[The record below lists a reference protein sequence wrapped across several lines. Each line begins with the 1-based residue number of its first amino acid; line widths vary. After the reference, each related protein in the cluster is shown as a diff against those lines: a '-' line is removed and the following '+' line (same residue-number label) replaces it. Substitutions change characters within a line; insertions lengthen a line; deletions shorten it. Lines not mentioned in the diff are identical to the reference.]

1 MNKLIAT
8 IALAA
13 LAFTSCIKENDTW
26 KEMLPVQP
34 GMYIYQL
41 ATDQDKLAMRPANAA
56 LRLAM
61 LLAEADKQ
69 GEDVLSADL
78 KEIVVKKGDA
88 SIKVWETLFGA
99 HTKLERQGEDYLI
112 TYSDEAQLPDR
123 FFMAGSVL
131 VKTNGTKVL
140 NQSSYSAPW
149 TVEMQD
155 LKVFAYTNTGLRS
168 AFNFDGGETTL
179 YFDGADS
186 YIIGASSF
194 RIHLD
199 NVDASSNWTGRYTLR
214 AEDSSLAYS
223 LCSGKDFKVEG
234 GASGPT
240 LYSSDMTQAVGMGY
254 ELTNGVYRGMQII
267 SGTQECRFLSPL
279 EYDTTKYPASSVT
292 YEWSYD
298 SSTNTVFQKIRY
310 NGYVCLFRLACEARM
325 DVVPCAPH
333 FFASAGRADQGL
345 RSSRMTEG
353 MKNPAAPTA
362 TMIVP
367 ATTKVVVSPTFSAR
381 NPVPSSP
388 RAAGSSPKLR

>member
-34 GMYIYQL
+34 AMYIYQL

-88 SIKVWETLFGA
+88 SIKVWETLFDG
-99 HTKLERQGEDYLI
+99 
-112 TYSDEAQLPDR
+112 

-131 VKTNGTKVL
+131 VKTNGAKVL

-155 LKVFAYTNTGLRS
+155 LKVFAYTNTGLRQ
-168 AFNFDGGETTL
+168 AFNFDEGETTL

-254 ELTNGVYRGMQII
+254 ELINGVYRGMQII

-279 EYDTTKYPASSVT
+279 EYDTTQFPASSVT

-310 NGYVCLFRLACEARM
+310 NGYVY
-325 DVVPCAPH
+325 
-333 FFASAGRADQGL
+333 
-345 RSSRMTEG
+345 
-353 MKNPAAPTA
+353 
-362 TMIVP
+362 
-367 ATTKVVVSPTFSAR
+367 
-381 NPVPSSP
+381 
-388 RAAGSSPKLR
+388 PKD

>member
-1 MNKLIAT
+1 MNKLFAT

-13 LAFTSCIKENDTW
+13 LAFTSCIKEDSTY
-26 KEMLPVQP
+26 KDMLPIQP
-34 GMYIYQL
+34 GRSIYQL
-41 ATDQDKLAMRPANAA
+41 TMNQNTIAMRPANAA

-69 GEDVLSADL
+69 ELDL
-78 KEIVVKKGDA
+78 ATAELDKVKVGNTTVQSD
-88 SIKVWETLFGA
+88 LFGSL
-99 HTKLERQGEDYLI
+99 TKIERQGDDYLI
-112 TYSDEAQLPDR
+112 TYSENSMLPDGLY
-123 FFMAGSVL
+123 MKGSVL
-131 VKTNGTKVL
+131 VKTNGAKVL

-168 AFNFDGGETTL
+168 AFNFDEGETTL

-267 SGTQECRFLSPL
+267 SGTQKCRFLSPL

-310 NGYVCLFRLACEARM
+310 NGYVY
-325 DVVPCAPH
+325 
-333 FFASAGRADQGL
+333 
-345 RSSRMTEG
+345 
-353 MKNPAAPTA
+353 
-362 TMIVP
+362 
-367 ATTKVVVSPTFSAR
+367 
-381 NPVPSSP
+381 
-388 RAAGSSPKLR
+388 PKD

>member
-1 MNKLIAT
+1 
-8 IALAA
+8 
-13 LAFTSCIKENDTW
+13 
-26 KEMLPVQP
+26 
-34 GMYIYQL
+34 
-41 ATDQDKLAMRPANAA
+41 
-56 LRLAM
+56 
-61 LLAEADKQ
+61 
-69 GEDVLSADL
+69 
-78 KEIVVKKGDA
+78 
-88 SIKVWETLFGA
+88 
-99 HTKLERQGEDYLI
+99 
-112 TYSDEAQLPDR
+112 
-123 FFMAGSVL
+123 MAGSVL

-223 LCSGKDFKVEG
+223 LCSGKDFKIEG

-240 LYSSDMTQAVGMGY
+240 VYSSGMTQAVGMGY
-254 ELTNGVYRGMQII
+254 ELINGVYRGMQII

-279 EYDTTKYPASSVT
+279 EYDTTQYPASSVT

-310 NGYVCLFRLACEARM
+310 NGYVY
-325 DVVPCAPH
+325 
-333 FFASAGRADQGL
+333 
-345 RSSRMTEG
+345 
-353 MKNPAAPTA
+353 
-362 TMIVP
+362 
-367 ATTKVVVSPTFSAR
+367 
-381 NPVPSSP
+381 
-388 RAAGSSPKLR
+388 PKD

>member
-1 MNKLIAT
+1 MDKAIANT
-8 IALAA
+8 PAHRHESLGGGTDDKGADHGAQAQHAAQRKAGERKEQIHCDPDRAEGLA
-13 LAFTSCIKENDTW
+13 
-26 KEMLPVQP
+26 
-34 GMYIYQL
+34 QL
-41 ATDQDKLAMRPANAA
+41 V
-56 LRLAM
+56 
-61 LLAEADKQ
+61 AEHDPHQIIGA
-69 GEDVLSADL
+69 GA
-78 KEIVVKKGDA
+78 G
-88 SIKVWETLFGA
+88 FGA
-99 HTKLERQGEDYLI
+99 DHNGHAEGQNHTAQNQRRQPYRQGEDYLI

-155 LKVFAYTNTGLRS
+155 LKVFAYTNTGLRQT
-168 AFNFDGGETTL
+168 FNFDEGETTL

-254 ELTNGVYRGMQII
+254 ELINGVYRGMQII

-279 EYDTTKYPASSVT
+279 EYDTTQFPASSVT

-310 NGYVCLFRLACEARM
+310 NGYVY
-325 DVVPCAPH
+325 
-333 FFASAGRADQGL
+333 
-345 RSSRMTEG
+345 
-353 MKNPAAPTA
+353 
-362 TMIVP
+362 
-367 ATTKVVVSPTFSAR
+367 
-381 NPVPSSP
+381 
-388 RAAGSSPKLR
+388 PKD

>member
-112 TYSDEAQLPDR
+112 TYSDEAQLPDG

-131 VKTNGTKVL
+131 VKTNGAKVL

-155 LKVFAYTNTGLRS
+155 LKVFAYTNTGLRQ
-168 AFNFDGGETTL
+168 AFNFDEGETTL

-194 RIHLD
+194 VSISIMWMRPP
-199 NVDASSNWTGRYTLR
+199 TG
-214 AEDSSLAYS
+214 
-223 LCSGKDFKVEG
+223 
-234 GASGPT
+234 
-240 LYSSDMTQAVGMGY
+240 
-254 ELTNGVYRGMQII
+254 
-267 SGTQECRFLSPL
+267 
-279 EYDTTKYPASSVT
+279 
-292 YEWSYD
+292 
-298 SSTNTVFQKIRY
+298 
-310 NGYVCLFRLACEARM
+310 
-325 DVVPCAPH
+325 
-333 FFASAGRADQGL
+333 
-345 RSSRMTEG
+345 
-353 MKNPAAPTA
+353 PAA
-362 TMIVP
+362 IRCVP
-367 ATTKVVVSPTFSAR
+367 RIRAWPIRSAR
-381 NPVPSSP
+381 ARISRSKAALRVRPSIRP
-388 RAAGSSPKLR
+388 T

>member
-13 LAFTSCIKENDTW
+13 LAFTSCIKENNIW
-26 KEMLPVQP
+26 EEMRPVQP
-34 GMYIYQL
+34 GRQIYQM

-112 TYSDEAQLPDR
+112 TYSDEAQLPDG

-155 LKVFAYTNTGLRS
+155 LKVFAYTNTGLRQ
-168 AFNFDGGETTL
+168 AFNFDEGETTL
-179 YFDGADS
+179 YFDGDDS
-186 YIIGASSF
+186 YIIEASSF

-254 ELTNGVYRGMQII
+254 ELINGVYRGMQII

-279 EYDTTKYPASSVT
+279 EYDTTQYPASSVT

-310 NGYVCLFRLACEARM
+310 NGYVY
-325 DVVPCAPH
+325 
-333 FFASAGRADQGL
+333 
-345 RSSRMTEG
+345 
-353 MKNPAAPTA
+353 
-362 TMIVP
+362 
-367 ATTKVVVSPTFSAR
+367 
-381 NPVPSSP
+381 
-388 RAAGSSPKLR
+388 PKD

>member
-13 LAFTSCIKENDTW
+13 LAFTSCIKENNIW
-26 KEMLPVQP
+26 EEMRPVQP
-34 GMYIYQL
+34 GRHIYQL
-41 ATDQDKLAMRPANAA
+41 ATDQDKLDMRPANTA

-112 TYSDEAQLPDR
+112 TYSDEAQLPDG

-131 VKTNGTKVL
+131 VKTNGAKVL

-155 LKVFAYTNTGLRS
+155 LKVFAYTNTGLRQT
-168 AFNFDGGETTL
+168 FNFDEGETTL

-234 GASGPT
+234 GA
-240 LYSSDMTQAVGMGY
+240 
-254 ELTNGVYRGMQII
+254 
-267 SGTQECRFLSPL
+267 
-279 EYDTTKYPASSVT
+279 
-292 YEWSYD
+292 
-298 SSTNTVFQKIRY
+298 
-310 NGYVCLFRLACEARM
+310 
-325 DVVPCAPH
+325 
-333 FFASAGRADQGL
+333 
-345 RSSRMTEG
+345 
-353 MKNPAAPTA
+353 
-362 TMIVP
+362 
-367 ATTKVVVSPTFSAR
+367 
-381 NPVPSSP
+381 
-388 RAAGSSPKLR
+388 

>member
-13 LAFTSCIKENDTW
+13 LAFTSCIKENNIW
-26 KEMLPVQP
+26 EEMRPVQP
-34 GMYIYQL
+34 GRHIYQL
-41 ATDQDKLAMRPANAA
+41 ATNQDKLAMRPANAA

-112 TYSDEAQLPDR
+112 TYSDEAQLPDG

-155 LKVFAYTNTGLRS
+155 LKVFVYSDTGMRQ

-179 YFDGADS
+179 YFDGDDS
-186 YIIGASSF
+186 YIINASSF

-199 NVDASSNWTGRYTLR
+199 NVDASSNWSTIKPYTLR

-234 GASGPT
+234 SASGPT

-254 ELTNGVYRGMQII
+254 ELINGVYRGMQII

-279 EYDTTKYPASSVT
+279 EYDTTQFPASSVT

-310 NGYVCLFRLACEARM
+310 NGYVY
-325 DVVPCAPH
+325 
-333 FFASAGRADQGL
+333 
-345 RSSRMTEG
+345 
-353 MKNPAAPTA
+353 
-362 TMIVP
+362 
-367 ATTKVVVSPTFSAR
+367 
-381 NPVPSSP
+381 
-388 RAAGSSPKLR
+388 PKD

>member
-112 TYSDEAQLPDR
+112 TYSDEAQLPDG

-131 VKTNGTKVL
+131 VKTNRTKVL

-155 LKVFAYTNTGLRS
+155 LKVFAYTNTGLRQ
-168 AFNFDGGETTL
+168 AFNFDGGETSL
-179 YFDGADS
+179 YFDGDDS
-186 YIIGASSF
+186 YIIEASSSVSISIMWM
-194 RIHLD
+194 RPP
-199 NVDASSNWTGRYTLR
+199 NWTGRYTLR

-254 ELTNGVYRGMQII
+254 ELINGVYRGMQII

-279 EYDTTKYPASSVT
+279 EYDTTQFPASSVT

-310 NGYVCLFRLACEARM
+310 NGYVY
-325 DVVPCAPH
+325 
-333 FFASAGRADQGL
+333 
-345 RSSRMTEG
+345 
-353 MKNPAAPTA
+353 
-362 TMIVP
+362 
-367 ATTKVVVSPTFSAR
+367 
-381 NPVPSSP
+381 
-388 RAAGSSPKLR
+388 PKD

>member
-155 LKVFAYTNTGLRS
+155 LKVFAYTNTGLRQT
-168 AFNFDGGETTL
+168 FNFDEGETR
-179 YFDGADS
+179 S
-186 YIIGASSF
+186 
-194 RIHLD
+194 
-199 NVDASSNWTGRYTLR
+199 
-214 AEDSSLAYS
+214 
-223 LCSGKDFKVEG
+223 
-234 GASGPT
+234 
-240 LYSSDMTQAVGMGY
+240 
-254 ELTNGVYRGMQII
+254 I
-267 SGTQECRFLSPL
+267 ST
-279 EYDTTKYPASSVT
+279 
-292 YEWSYD
+292 
-298 SSTNTVFQKIRY
+298 
-310 NGYVCLFRLACEARM
+310 
-325 DVVPCAPH
+325 API
-333 FFASAGRADQGL
+333 
-345 RSSRMTEG
+345 
-353 MKNPAAPTA
+353 P
-362 TMIVP
+362 I
-367 ATTKVVVSPTFSAR
+367 
-381 NPVPSSP
+381 
-388 RAAGSSPKLR
+388 

>member
-13 LAFTSCIKENDTW
+13 LAFTSCIKENNIW
-26 KEMLPVQP
+26 EEMRPVQP
-34 GMYIYQL
+34 GRHIYQL
-41 ATDQDKLAMRPANAA
+41 ATNQDKLAMRPANAA

-112 TYSDEAQLPDR
+112 TYSDEAQLPDG

-131 VKTNGTKVL
+131 VKTNGAKVL

-155 LKVFAYTNTGLRS
+155 LKVFVYSDTGMRQ

-179 YFDGADS
+179 YFDGDDS
-186 YIIGASSF
+186 YIINASSF

-199 NVDASSNWTGRYTLR
+199 NVDASSNWSTIKPYTLR

-234 GASGPT
+234 SASGPT
-240 LYSSDMTQAVGMGY
+240 VYSSDMTQAVGMGY

-310 NGYVCLFRLACEARM
+310 NGYVY
-325 DVVPCAPH
+325 
-333 FFASAGRADQGL
+333 
-345 RSSRMTEG
+345 
-353 MKNPAAPTA
+353 
-362 TMIVP
+362 
-367 ATTKVVVSPTFSAR
+367 
-381 NPVPSSP
+381 
-388 RAAGSSPKLR
+388 PKD